1 MKKVIALMVAMFT
14 VSSCFSVSAFAEE
27 TEEIAVEATEE
38 IAMENVEEIAVEYT
52 EELEEAELQEPR
64 ASEYFASY
72 YYDLEPDDEVGYL
85 YFESLVARTSSA
97 EKIRISVQIQQFN
110 GGWEDYAGEFI
121 GTGSTP
127 SYAFED
133 RVKVDRGEKY
143 RALFT
148 FEALVNGKVVETKYG
163 STSGFYA
170 P

>member
-27 TEEIAVEATEE
+27 AEEIAVENIEE
-38 IAMENVEEIAVEYT
+38 IAMENAEEIAVESI
-52 EELEEAELQEPR
+52 EELEESELQEPR

-72 YYDLEPDDEVGYL
+72 YYDLEPDGNGYI
-85 YFESLVARTSSA
+85 YFTSLVARTSSA
-97 EKIRISVQIQQFN
+97 DKIRISVEIQQYN
-110 GGWEDYAGEFI
+110 DGWEDYVGEFI
-121 GTGSTP
+121 GTGSTA
-127 SYAFED
+127 SYGFED
-133 RVKVDRGEKY
+133 RVKVERGKEY

-163 STSGFYA
+163 STSAVYA

>member
-27 TEEIAVEATEE
+27 TEEIAMESIEE
-38 IAMENVEEIAVEYT
+38 ITMENA
-52 EELEEAELQEPR
+52 EELEESEQSELQDPR
-64 ASEYFASY
+64 ASLYFSSY
-72 YYDLEPDDEVGYL
+72 YYDLIPDDEDGYL
-85 YFESLVARTSSA
+85 YFESLVARTNRA
-97 EKIRISVQIQQFN
+97 EKIRISVDIQQFN
-110 GGWEDYAGEFI
+110 DGWEDYAGEFI